1 MVAKPG
7 LCMWWDYKGIV
18 HYQLLLPSQTTD
30 SNLYCQQLKRLCQ
43 AIEIKQP
50 ELIIRKGIIFHHD
63 NAKPHTSLMAH
74 QKLRELAWE
83 VLMYPL

>member
-7 LCMWWDYKGIV
+7 LCVWWDYKRIV
-18 HYQLLLPSQTTD
+18 HYQLLLSSQIID
-30 SNLYCQQLKRLCQ
+30 SNFYCQQLKKLCQ
-43 AIEIKQP
+43 AIEIKRP

-63 NAKPHTSLMAH
+63 NVRPYTSLVTH
-74 QKLRELAWE
+74 QKLKELAWE